1 MELNGKIKKNQVL
14 SGSLIR
20 SAGGGG
26 AVTSVNGKTGTVVLD
41 AQDVGALPASTVIP
55 SKTSDLQNDSGFI
68 TASGAPVQSVN
79 GNTGAVTITVP
90 AAASSGTPAMDGTA
104 SRGSSAQ
111 YARADHVHPTDTSR
125 LAANQGTAN
134 AGKFMVVGSD
144 GVVTPVTMQTW
155 QGGSY

>member
-1 MELNGKIKKNQVL
+1 MELTGKLSKNRVL
-14 SGSLIR
+14 SGSILR
-20 SAGGGG
+20 STGGG
-26 AVTSVNGKTGTVVLD
+26 AVNSVNGQTGDVVLD

-90 AAASSGTPAMDGTA
+90 EAASSGTPAMDGTA
-104 SRGSSAQ
+104 SRGSSTQ

-155 QGGSY
+155 QGGNY

>member
-1 MELNGKIKKNQVL
+1 MANKPLVSI
-14 SGSLIR
+14 
-20 SAGGGG
+20 
-26 AVTSVNGKTGTVVLD
+26 TFPD
-41 AQDVGALPASTVIP
+41 LPDTYTIP
-55 SKTSDLQNDSGFI
+55 QKTSDLTNDSGFVN
-68 TASGAPVQSVN
+68 ASGAAAAAPVQSVN

-104 SRGSSAQ
+104 SRGSSTQ

-155 QGGSY
+155 QGGSF

>member
-1 MELNGKIKKNQVL
+1 MANKPLVSIEFP
-14 SGSLIR
+14 
-20 SAGGGG
+20 
-26 AVTSVNGKTGTVVLD
+26 D
-41 AQDVGALPASTVIP
+41 LPDTYTIP
-55 SKTSDLQNDSGFI
+55 QKTSDLQNDSGFI

-79 GNTGAVTITVP
+79 GQTGAVTITVP
-90 AAASSGTPAMDGTA
+90 SAASSGTPAMDGTA
-104 SRGSSAQ
+104 SRGSSAA